1 MKEKVKRKVKNSL
14 SFYLNSYIKE
24 IYGNSGVKIL
34 NAMEENG
41 DNSTTDEALEKKTKL
56 KISEI
61 RSSLNHLLSYGIVN
75 YTREK
80 DEKTGWYTYM
90 WKLNPSKAA
99 YNILNRKKTG
109 LETLRNKLSQEGAVF
124 YTCDKNCDYLE
135 FEEALNNRFKCPV
148 CERKL
153 KYVEPPSKLK
163 QLNKKIDY
171 LNNLYNQVVES
182 SKTQGH

>member
-1 MKEKVKRKVKNSL
+1 MKKSVERKPKNSL
-14 SFYLNSYIKE
+14 TFYLNSYIKE

-34 NAMEENG
+34 NAMEQTGET
-41 DNSTTDEALEKKTKL
+41 SITDEALEKKTKL

-99 YNILNRKKTG
+99 YNILNRKRSG
-109 LETLRNKLSQEGAVF
+109 LENLRDKLSKEGTVF
-124 YTCDKNCDYLE
+124 YTCDKNCNYLE
-135 FEEALNNRFKCPV
+135 FEEALNNRFKCPT
-148 CERKL
+148 CESKL
-153 KYVEPPSKLK
+153 KYVDPNVKVKL
-163 QLNKKIDY
+163 LNKKIDS
-171 LNNLYNQVVES
+171 LNKLYEQA
-182 SKTQGH
+182 TQK

>member
-1 MKEKVKRKVKNSL
+1 MKKRIEKKPKNSL

-41 DNSTTDEALEKKTKL
+41 ENNITDEMLEKKTKL

-61 RSSLNHLLSYGIVN
+61 RSSLNHLLSYGIVS

-80 DEKTGWYTYM
+80 DDKTGWYTYM

-99 YNILNRKKTG
+99 YNLINNKKSNY
-109 LETLRNKLSQEGAVF
+109 EKLRDRLSQDGAVF
-124 YTCDKNCDYLE
+124 YTCDKTCNYLE
-135 FEEALNNRFKCPV
+135 FEEALNNRFKCPT

-153 KYVEPPSKLK
+153 KYVEPQNKIK
-163 QLNKKIDY
+163 QLTKKIDS
-171 LNNLYNQVVES
+171 LNKLYEQVI
-182 SKTQGH
+182 QR